1 MRERHAYGPPRMTSP
16 FDTVEEAIADIRAG
30 RTVIVCDGEDRENE
44 GDLVIAA
51 QFATPAAINFMAT
64 HGRGLICLT
73 LTPERCQQLELR
85 PMTRRNESR
94 HGTAFTVSIESREG
108 VSTGISAYD
117 RSHTIQTAIDPA
129 RGAEDLVQPGH
140 IFPLRARPGG
150 VLERAGHTEASVEL
164 ARFAGVQPAG
174 VICEILDEDGRAARV
189 GGLLPYARRHR
200 LKMITVAQLIAHRQ
214 ALERPLRL
222 PASPDKQQM
231 REVMGHFATGVCVV
245 ASRREDGS
253 PLATTVNAVTSVSLE
268 PAMLLVCLAKDSETL
283 AAVERTGRFAVSIL
297 SEHQREH
304 SVRFAAK
311 GEQARSHEVRF
322 SEHDL
327 GLPCLPDA
335 LASVACRVSAMHPAG
350 DHTIVVGEALSIAGG
365 AQRADAPLLFF
376 RGSYTRLAQE
386 PSAEESGTGNGTV
399 VDLGAMPPTVRR
411 RVAISS

>member
-1 MRERHAYGPPRMTSP
+1 MTAP
-16 FDTVEEAIADIRAG
+16 FDTVAEAIADIRAG

-51 QFATPAAINFMAT
+51 QFATPEAINFMAT
-64 HGRGLICLT
+64 HGRGLICLA
-73 LTPERCQQLELR
+73 LTPERCEQLELR

-108 VSTGISAYD
+108 VSTGISAFD

-140 IFPLRARPGG
+140 IFPLRARSGG
-150 VLERAGHTEASVEL
+150 VLERAGHTEAAVEL
-164 ARFAGVQPAG
+164 TRLAGLAPAG

-189 GGLLPYARRHR
+189 GDLLPYARRHGLR
-200 LKMITVAQLIAHRQ
+200 MITVAQLIAHRE
-214 ALERPLRL
+214 ALERRPQ
-222 PASPDKQQM
+222 PPGSPDRQQM
-231 REVMGHFATGVCVV
+231 REVMGHFATGVCVL

-268 PAMLLVCLAKDSETL
+268 PAMLLVCLAQDSETF
-283 AAVERTGRFAVSIL
+283 AAVKRTGRFAVSIL
-297 SEHQREH
+297 SERQREH
-304 SVRFAAK
+304 SDRFAAK
-311 GEQARSHEVRF
+311 GEEARPQEVRF

-335 LASVACRVSAMHPAG
+335 LASVACRVSAMHRAG
-350 DHTIVVGEALSIAGG
+350 DHTIVVGEVLSIAS
-365 AQRADAPLLFF
+365 AQRAEEPLLFF

-386 PSAEESGTGNGTV
+386 RSLERSGTADGTP
-399 VDLGAMPPTVRR
+399 VDVGAAPATARR
-411 RVAISS
+411 RVAVSS

>member
-1 MRERHAYGPPRMTSP
+1 MTAP
-16 FDTVEEAIADIRAG
+16 FDTVEDAIADIRVG

-44 GDLVIAA
+44 GDLVIGA
-51 QFATPAAINFMAT
+51 QFATPEAINFMAT
-64 HGRGLICLT
+64 HGRGLICLA
-73 LTPERCQQLELR
+73 LTPERCEQLELR

-117 RSHTIQTAIDPA
+117 RSHTIQTAIDLA

-140 IFPLRARPGG
+140 IFPLRARPDG
-150 VLERAGHTEASVEL
+150 VLERAGHTEAAVDL
-164 ARFAGVQPAG
+164 ARLAGLAPAG

-189 GGLLPYARRHR
+189 GGLLRYARRHG

-214 ALERPLRL
+214 ALEQPPRPLG
-222 PASPDKQQM
+222 SPDRPDRQQM
-231 REVMGHFATGVCVV
+231 REVMGHLATGVCVL

-268 PAMLLVCLAKDSETL
+268 PAMLLACLAQDSETL
-283 AAVERTGRFAVSIL
+283 AAVERTGRFTVSIL
-297 SEHQREH
+297 SESQREH

-350 DHTIVVGEALSIAGG
+350 DHTIVVGEALSIAS
-365 AQRADAPLLFF
+365 AQRVQEPLLFF

-386 PSAEESGTGNGTV
+386 PSLERSGTSGGTV
-399 VDLGAMPPTVRR
+399 VDLEAAPATVRR
-411 RVAISS
+411 RAAVSS